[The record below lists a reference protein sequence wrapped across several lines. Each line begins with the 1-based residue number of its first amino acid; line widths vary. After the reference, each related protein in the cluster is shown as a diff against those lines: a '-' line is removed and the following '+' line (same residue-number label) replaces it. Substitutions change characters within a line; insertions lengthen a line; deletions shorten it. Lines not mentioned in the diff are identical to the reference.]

1 MNKRYETT
9 TLSPADEKK
18 LLANIKKLK
27 EQIPNAERL

>member
-18 LLANIKKLK
+18 LLATIKKLK